1 MCSKQQEINYYFIS
15 WIQVLVCMG
24 GNRERNLRGGKK
36 FEKEIQAANTN
47 LPISITIKA
56 MDRSRGYATML
67 DARLRVGS
75 LLLASVRR
83 AAAAAGA
90 RFVATRVV
98 ACRQLQCWA
107 CDGRQ

>member
-56 MDRSRGYATML
+56 MDHIK
-67 DARLRVGS
+67 
-75 LLLASVRR
+75 
-83 AAAAAGA
+83 
-90 RFVATRVV
+90 
-98 ACRQLQCWA
+98 QLIVCPNEIM
-107 CDGRQ
+107 CNRYSS